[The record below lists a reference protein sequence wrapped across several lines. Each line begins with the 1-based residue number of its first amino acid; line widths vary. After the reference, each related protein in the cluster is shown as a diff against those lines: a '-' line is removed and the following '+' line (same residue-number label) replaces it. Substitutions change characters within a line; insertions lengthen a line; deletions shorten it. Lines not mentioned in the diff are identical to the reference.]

1 MSSFSKQ
8 RFSSYRD
15 IIIKC
20 RAISK
25 WVSAKVFGCDSR
37 KATYANEDK
46 SKKAGRRERK
56 GDENLARYTATP
68 LACGWAGAV
77 FEVNCHLGR
86 SSEAKDRKKKTK
98 KSNV

>member
-46 SKKAGRRERK
+46 SEKAGRRERK
-56 GDENLARYTATP
+56 GDENKAGYTATP
-68 LACGWAGAV
+68 LACGWAGAI
-77 FEVNCHLGR
+77 FEV
-86 SSEAKDRKKKTK
+86 T
-98 KSNV
+98 